1 MKEKTITAQGYT
13 CPECKTVEL
22 RSRKAIL
29 DSSITGLYSNIN
41 DGGIGGSSDDP
52 EGYDL

>member
-1 MKEKTITAQGYT
+1 MIKNTTTAQGYA

-29 DSSITGLYSNIN
+29 DNSITGLYSNIN